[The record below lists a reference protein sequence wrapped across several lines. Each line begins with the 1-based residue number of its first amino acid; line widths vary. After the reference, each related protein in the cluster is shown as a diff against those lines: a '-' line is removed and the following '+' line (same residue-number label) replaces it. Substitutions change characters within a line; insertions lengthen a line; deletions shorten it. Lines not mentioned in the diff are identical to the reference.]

1 MERNVRGKILSG
13 HPLKKE
19 DLIGSKPKFIVAGAR

>member
-1 MERNVRGKILSG
+1 MERNVRGKIISG

-19 DLIGSKPKFIVAGAR
+19 DLAGSKPKFIAARAR